1 MLVKR
6 AHHVSLCVG
15 DVAKARAFYGDLLGL
30 PEIARPD
37 FGFPGAWYQ
46 AGEIQLHLIVAP
58 PGVDVGARPARI
70 SPVAG
75 HTAFEIED
83 YEKVREAL
91 AARGVEAIGL
101 GAEVGQMFV
110 RDPHGNLIEIAS
122 AAGSVIA
129 PELFDD
135 PLVEPKPGTYR
146 MAPGADAGGHVEA

>member
-1 MLVKR
+1 MLVTR
-6 AHHVSLCVG
+6 AHHVSLCVS
-15 DVAKARAFYGDLLGL
+15 DVAKSRVFYGGLLGL

-75 HTAFEIED
+75 HLAFEIAD
-83 YEKVREAL
+83 YEKVRESL
-91 AARGVEAIGL
+91 AARGVEAVGL

-110 RDPHGNLIEIAS
+110 QDPDGNVIELIRPGGRLGRAPR
-122 AAGSVIA
+122 AGA
-129 PELFDD
+129 
-135 PLVEPKPGTYR
+135 
-146 MAPGADAGGHVEA
+146 